1 MEIVNYTVHKK
12 FDIGLQMAR
21 NKIPGKSRS
30 NVVNL
35 ALFFLENLD
44 ICAMEPAKPHPLIE
58 T

>member
-12 FDIGLQMAR
+12 FDISLQMERYR
-21 NKIPGKSRS
+21 NQRKSRS

-44 ICAMEPAKPHPLIE
+44 ICGLGSLRAPTAD
-58 T
+58 